1 MKEEHILDITW
12 VYWIHWVYDAE
23 QIPTTLYTLGVS
35 TYTSKQLNTILL
47 KLILISILIKI

>member
-23 QIPTTLYTLGVS
+23 QIPTIVYTLGIS

-47 KLILISILIKI
+47 KLIWISILIKI